1 MAVYPNQRYAFGSP
15 ARFTGG
21 AAPGYEF
28 VHQGGTA
35 RRNRFVNPHWSSVAG
50 GNRTL
55 LPGTAGAL
63 AAFHA
68 KTASFTISAPALL
81 AGRSMDTLPL
91 AVSVQAAGTLS
102 LEARLS
108 GQASMGWTVA
118 AASLGRMQEIAG
130 QTTVA
135 VQVTG
140 RLSAQGALQ
149 GTGTAQGTLLGTV
162 RGTGSLRA
170 HLVPYPELSV
180 ENFVVR
186 VEETFGPRLDIL
198 DIKLANATA
207 LAALG

>member
-1 MAVYPNQRYAFGSP
+1 MAVYPNHRYVFGSP

-28 VHQGGTA
+28 PHQGGTA

-50 GNRTL
+50 GDRTL

-68 KTASFTISAPALL
+68 KTASCTLSTPALL
-81 AGRSMDTLPL
+81 AGRSMDALPL

-102 LEARLS
+102 PEARLS
-108 GQASMGWTVA
+108 GQTSLGLTVSA
-118 AASLGRMQEIAG
+118 ACPGRMQKVAG
-130 QTTVA
+130 QTTVT

-140 RLSAQGALQ
+140 GLSAQGALQ

-162 RGTGSLRA
+162 RGTGGLRA

-186 VEETFGPRLDIL
+186 VEETLGPRLDTL
-198 DIKLANATA
+198 DVKLTNATA